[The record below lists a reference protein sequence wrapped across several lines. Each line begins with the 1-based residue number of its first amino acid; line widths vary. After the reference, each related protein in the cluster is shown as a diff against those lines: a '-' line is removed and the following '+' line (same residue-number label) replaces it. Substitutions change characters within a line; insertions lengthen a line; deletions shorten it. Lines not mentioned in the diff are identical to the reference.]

1 MTRGKIPSLLSMNN
15 GKPNLVEAKQAG
27 KCKRCSAP
35 YSKGS
40 YIAGLPVRSSG
51 FTNEKR
57 YCSVC
62 IVEIIIQ
69 TQTELDEIKGIF
81 SV

>member
-15 GKPNLVEAKQAG
+15 GKPNLVQAKQAG
-27 KCKRCSAP
+27 KCKRCSTG
-35 YSKGS
+35 YLKGD
-40 YIAGLPVRSSG
+40 YVAGLPVRSSG

-62 IVEIIIQ
+62 IVEIIVQ
-69 TQTELDEIKGIF
+69 TQTELDEVKAIF